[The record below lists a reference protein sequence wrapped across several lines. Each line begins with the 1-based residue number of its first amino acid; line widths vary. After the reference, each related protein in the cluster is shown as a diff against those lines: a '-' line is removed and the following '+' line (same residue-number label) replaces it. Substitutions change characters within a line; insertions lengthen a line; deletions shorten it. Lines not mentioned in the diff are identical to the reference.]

1 MNSLFYNLNIYGIF
15 FGFNNFWISVYLKL
29 FSLKCFEYIICFIVI
44 YILGN
49 YLECLDDEIYIEF
62 NRKLFRIYVF
72 FLYLNYKIC
81 IYCVIVFVGFF
92 NILY

>member
-1 MNSLFYNLNIYGIF
+1 MNSLFYNLNIDGIF

-29 FSLKCFEYIICFIVI
+29 FSLKCFEYIIFFIVI

-49 YLECLDDEIYIEF
+49 YLECLDDEIYNEF